1 MRSEEQF
8 QKYVDK
14 TDTCGHFHRLFYMKD
29 GNHYYV
35 SNYRCR
41 CRSMACKHCSTL
53 WKRNLVNN
61 LEKFLA
67 RKTIRFLTLTFRYTE
82 GMDMERLYKKANKD
96 WNYFLLI
103 MRRRYHKKFQ
113 FVKFLEFTK
122 NLAPHFHILI
132 DCYISKDII
141 QDVWYEVT
149 GDSYKVEISK
159 TKSHRACV
167 SYALKYATKTIE
179 RGSKSHDDAVRL
191 HYVYSL
197 RRYSCSRLYKVKKWV
212 NKFHNFIPF
221 EYHFEEFFFN
231 SSEIKIRLI
240 AHIREKYHEPPDVM
254 ISYENLILNLK
265 NDKIFTDNI
274 NPAVLQN
281 YAA

>member
-8 QKYVDK
+8 QQYNDK
-14 TDTCGHFHRLFYMKD
+14 ADTCGHFHRLFYMKD
-29 GNHYYV
+29 GPKYYV
-35 SNYRCR
+35 STFRCR
-41 CRSMACKHCSTL
+41 CKSMACKHCSTL
-53 WKRNLVNN
+53 WKRNLMNN
-61 LEKFLA
+61 LEKFLE

-82 GMDMERLYKKANKD
+82 GMDMDMLYKKANKD

-132 DCYISKDII
+132 DCYIAKDII

-149 GDSYKVEISK
+149 GDSYKVEISRK
-159 TKSHRACV
+159 KSHRSCY
-167 SYALKYATKTIE
+167 SYALKYATKTIS

-197 RRYSCSRLYKVKKWV
+197 RRFSCSRLYKVKKWI
-212 NKFHNFIPF
+212 NKFHNFISH
-221 EYHFEEFFFN
+221 EYYYEDFLYN
-231 SSEIKIRLI
+231 SSEIKRLI
-240 AHIREKYHEPPDVM
+240 TSHIREKYKDARN
-254 ISYENLILNLK
+254 IILNFENLIMNLK
-265 NDKIFTDNI
+265 DDKVFSSHI
-274 NPAVLQN
+274 NPKVLQN